1 MASSEVEE
9 VSFYLFTNQLRFILP
24 NHYNMNSIQSLTPR
38 QIVEELDKYII
49 GQKDAKRNVA
59 IALRNRIRR
68 MMVKSDIQKDIV
80 PNNIL
85 MIGSTGVGKTEIAR
99 RLAKIA
105 QAPFTKVEAS
115 KFTEVGYVGRDVE
128 SMVRDLVEQSV
139 HLVRDVKKE
148 EVKVKAADAVEEVIL
163 DILIPPVKSA
173 GFTRPMS
180 INPELE
186 SEPNSDSEL
195 NERTRDRFRE
205 KLRNGE
211 LDDRKIEINVKAS
224 SPVGIGMIGNG
235 MMDDASM
242 AGLQDMISGMMPKK
256 TKKRKLTIAEAR
268 KVLLEDEMSK
278 LIDFDEVKEE
288 AIRLA
293 ENNGIIFIDEIDK
306 IASKSGKNGGGPDVS
321 REGVQR
327 DLLPIVEGSSVNTKY
342 GVINTDHILFI
353 AAGAFHVSKPSD
365 LIPELQGRFPIRVE
379 LQSLTQEDFK
389 RILKEPKNALT
400 KQYEA
405 LFEAE
410 EVSLSFTDEA
420 IDEIANLAFLIN
432 QEVENIG
439 ARRLHTVM
447 SHLLNDFLF
456 EVPDLIEPNSK
467 IMVTKEMVQE
477 RLSMLVK
484 NRDLSQY
491 IL

>member
-1 MASSEVEE
+1 M
-9 VSFYLFTNQLRFILP
+9 LNPL
-24 NHYNMNSIQSLTPR
+24 NLTPR

-49 GQKDAKRNVA
+49 GQQDAKRNVA

-68 MMVKSDIQKDIV
+68 MMVTSDIQKDIV

-85 MIGSTGVGKTEIAR
+85 LIGSTGVGKTEIAR

-105 QAPFTKVEAS
+105 NAPFTKVEAS

-139 HLVRDVKKE
+139 HLVRDSKKE
-148 EVKVKAADAVEEVIL
+148 EVKVKAAEAVEEILL
-163 DILIPPVKSA
+163 DILIPPVKGM
-173 GFTRPMS
+173 GFTSGNAYSADGSSVPS
-180 INPELE
+180 
-186 SEPNSDSEL
+186 SDEEL

-205 KLRNGE
+205 KLRQGE
-211 LDDRKIEINVKAS
+211 LEDRKIEIQVKAAA
-224 SPVGIGMIGNG
+224 PMGIGMVGNG

-256 TKKRKLTIAEAR
+256 TKKRKLSISEAR
-268 KVLLEDEMSK
+268 KVLLEEEVSK

-306 IASKSGKNGGGPDVS
+306 IASKSGKGGGGPDVS

-327 DLLPIVEGSSVNTKY
+327 DLLPIVEGSSVTTKY
-342 GVINTDHILFI
+342 GVIQTDHVLFI

-379 LQSLTQEDFK
+379 LQALTKEDFT

-400 KQYEA
+400 KQYQA

-410 EVSLSFTDEA
+410 EVYLDFTDDA
-420 IDEIANLAFLIN
+420 IEEIASLAFLIN

-456 EVPDLIEPNSK
+456 EVPDLIGPNSK
-467 IMVTKEMVQE
+467 IRITREMVQE
-477 RLSMLVK
+477 RLSSLVK

>member
-1 MASSEVEE
+1 
-9 VSFYLFTNQLRFILP
+9 LLNPIPP
-24 NHYNMNSIQSLTPR
+24 NFKDQFQDMLTPLSLTPR

-49 GQKDAKRNVA
+49 GQQDAKRNVA

-68 MMVKSDIQKDIV
+68 MLVTSDIQKDIV

-85 MIGSTGVGKTEIAR
+85 LIGSTGVGKTEIAR

-105 QAPFTKVEAS
+105 NAPFTKVEAS

-139 HLVRDVKKE
+139 QLVRDSKKE
-148 EVKVKAADAVEEVIL
+148 EVKVKAAEAVEEILL
-163 DILIPPVKSA
+163 DILIPPVKGI
-173 GFTRPMS
+173 GFGGGTSTSGEGTVPT
-180 INPELE
+180 
-186 SEPNSDSEL
+186 SDEEL

-205 KLRNGE
+205 KLRQGE
-211 LDDRKIEINVKAS
+211 LEDRKIEIQVKAA
-224 SPVGIGMIGNG
+224 SPVGIGMVGNG

-256 TKKRKLTIAEAR
+256 TKKRKLSISEAR
-268 KVLLEDEMSK
+268 KVLLEEEVSK

-306 IASKSGKNGGGPDVS
+306 IASKSGKGGGGPDVS

-327 DLLPIVEGSSVNTKY
+327 DLLPIVEGSSVTTKY
-342 GVINTDHILFI
+342 GVIHTDHVLFI

-379 LQSLTQEDFK
+379 LQSLTKEDFT

-400 KQYEA
+400 KQYQA

-410 EVSLSFTDEA
+410 EVYLDFTDDA
-420 IDEIANLAFLIN
+420 IEEIASLAFLIN

-456 EVPDLIEPNSK
+456 EVPDLIGPNSK
-467 IMVTKEMVQE
+467 IRITKEMVQE
-477 RLSMLVK
+477 RLSTLVK